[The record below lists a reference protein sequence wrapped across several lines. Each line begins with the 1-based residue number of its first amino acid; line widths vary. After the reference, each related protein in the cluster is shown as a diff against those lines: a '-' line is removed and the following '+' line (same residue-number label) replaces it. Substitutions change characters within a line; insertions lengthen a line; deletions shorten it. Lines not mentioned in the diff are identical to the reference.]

1 MALAFGQIWPFPVQ
15 PLALIPFLLLA
26 LDSGRIAAMLSFFL
40 FFLLKLNLFLMQNAN
55 ENFGSSNGSEN
66 FYCHRPSLMMYTD
79 GVKDLAES
87 CQAYWLIDL
96 VISYQ
101 CHQAIN
107 LERFQVWD
115 LKRVKNNHFKIVA
128 TDGNDNQ
135 IASQEIPFS
144 DFNYD
149 LATLWL
155 VDGCL
160 MLPKEY

>member
-1 MALAFGQIWPFPVQ
+1 
-15 PLALIPFLLLA
+15 
-26 LDSGRIAAMLSFFL
+26 
-40 FFLLKLNLFLMQNAN
+40 MQNAN

-115 LKRVKNNHFKIVA
+115 LKRVEDSRFKIVA